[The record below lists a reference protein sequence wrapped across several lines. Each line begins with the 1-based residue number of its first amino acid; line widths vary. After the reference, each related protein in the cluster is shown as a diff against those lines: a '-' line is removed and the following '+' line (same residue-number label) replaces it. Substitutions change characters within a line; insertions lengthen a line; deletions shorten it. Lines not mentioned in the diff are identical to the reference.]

1 MLMADGGISSDLE
14 DGCLRSLVIFFL
26 VTASVGFV
34 VWEFVLT

>member
-1 MLMADGGISSDLE
+1 MAAVDGVEADIE

-34 VWEFVLT
+34 VWEFVLA